1 VIALLTAAVILVA
14 SLAGTSLAAQPQEQ
28 SSSSTLEQA
37 DHPPQRV
44 RVSTGVANAL
54 LLRKVNPKYP
64 KDARKQHIQGTVSLR
79 VQISKDGDVVNTQ
92 VMSGDSALTDAAI
105 DAVKQWKFKPY
116 LLNGHAVEVDTQLLI
131 NFTLSGG

>member
-1 VIALLTAAVILVA
+1 MIARLTAAAILVA
-14 SLAGTSLAAQPQEQ
+14 SLAGASLAAQPQEQ
-28 SSSSTLEQA
+28 SSSSAQEQA

-54 LLRKVNPKYP
+54 LLKKVNPKYP

-79 VQISKDGDVVNTQ
+79 VQVSKDGDVVSTQ
-92 VMSGDSALTDAAI
+92 VISGDPALTQAAI

-116 LLNGHAVEVDTQLLI
+116 LLNGHALEVDTQLLV

>member
-1 VIALLTAAVILVA
+1 MIARFTASAVLAA

-28 SSSSTLEQA
+28 SSSATEQA
-37 DHPPQRV
+37 DQPPQRV

-54 LLRKVNPKYP
+54 LLKKVNPKYP

-79 VQISKDGDVVNTQ
+79 VQISKDGDVVNTR
-92 VMSGDSALTDAAI
+92 VVSGDPALTEAAI

-116 LLNGHAVEVDTQLLI
+116 QLNGQAVEVDTQLLI
-131 NFTLSGG
+131 NFTPSGG